1 MKRIWVYGL
10 IGLLAV
16 GLAVGLSIGLPYVA
30 IATAY
35 AAKTTCSGV
44 FVSKRSLESVRADL
58 YAVDFVSVS
67 VDDANRRVT
76 SSLYGLMPATAK
88 YRPRMGC
95 TLLSQSSEAELSAL
109 PVAPAMT
116 ALSNLELRA
125 QPISPALSAA
135 LEASF
140 ADETGKLNTRAIVIL
155 KDGQLIAERYAAGVD
170 SRMPLLG
177 WSMTKSVTNAMI
189 GLMVQDKK
197 LSLTQPAPLEE
208 WQNDARREI
217 TIDALLRMSSGLKFV
232 EDYGSPSDATR
243 MLFGSKN
250 AASVAIAAPTAAKP
264 NEVWSYS
271 SGTTNILQQIIRNQF
286 AQHSDYI
293 AYPYQRLFQKLGMTS
308 AILESDASGVF
319 IGSSFMYATA
329 RDWAK
334 FGQLYLQNGVWQ
346 GQRLLPEGWV
356 RYSSTPTPKSDGTYA
371 AQFWIERNDQSFPQD
386 AFMAE
391 GFEGQNV
398 TIIPSKQLVIVR
410 LGLSRSGAF
419 DDIAFVKR
427 IVKALE

>member
-1 MKRIWVYGL
+1 MKRIWGYGL
-10 IGLLAV
+10 LGLIAV
-16 GLAVGLSIGLPYVA
+16 GLTVGLSIGLPYVA

-35 AAKTTCSGV
+35 AAKTTCSGL

-58 YAVDFVSVS
+58 YAVDFVGVN
-67 VDDANRRVT
+67 VDDAGQRVT

-95 TLLSQSSEAELSAL
+95 TLLNQTSEAELSAL

-116 ALSNLELRA
+116 AVLDLELRS
-125 QPISPALSAA
+125 QPVSPALSAA

-140 ADETGKLNTRAIVIL
+140 ADPTGKLNTRAIVIL
-155 KDGQLIAERYAAGVD
+155 RDGQLIAERYADGFD

-177 WSMTKSVTNAMI
+177 WSMTKSVTNAMV
-189 GLMVQDKK
+189 GLMVGDKK
-197 LSLTQPAPLEE
+197 LSLAQPAPVEE
-208 WQNDARREI
+208 WRNDARREI
-217 TIDALLRMSSGLKFV
+217 TLDALLRMSSGLAFV

-250 AASVAIAAPTAAKP
+250 AASVAIAAPATAKP

-271 SGTTNILQQIIRNQF
+271 SGTTNILQQIIRRQF
-286 AQHSDYI
+286 AQHGDYI
-293 AYPYQRLFQKLGMTS
+293 AYPYERLFGKLGMTS
-308 AILESDASGVF
+308 AILETDASGIF

-334 FGQLYLQNGVWQ
+334 FGQLYLQDGIWR
-346 GQRLLPEGWV
+346 GQRVLPEGWV
-356 RYSSTPTPKSDGTYA
+356 RYSSAPTLKSNGTYA
-371 AQFWIERNDQSFPQD
+371 AQFWLNKNDPAFPQD
-386 AFMAE
+386 AFMAD
-391 GFEGQNV
+391 GFEGQNIA
-398 TIIPSKQLVIVR
+398 IIPSKKLVIVR

-419 DDIAFVKR
+419 NDVTFIKR